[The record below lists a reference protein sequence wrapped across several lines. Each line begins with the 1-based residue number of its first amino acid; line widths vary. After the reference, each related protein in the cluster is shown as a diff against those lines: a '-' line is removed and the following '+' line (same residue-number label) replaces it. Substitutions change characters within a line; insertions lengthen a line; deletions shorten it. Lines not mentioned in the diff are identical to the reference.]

1 MKLIVAGLAAAGL
14 LLGGVAAQAAP
25 KGTPNYYG
33 YVPHQKTGGDHPGG
47 HSSVTGHKKNG
58 GSAAYGAGYGG
69 GGGYDGGGHH
79 GGYDGGDGKGGK
91 GKKVATCFPP
101 GHCKSI
107 NEGYYGPPGQ
117 RGK

>member
-1 MKLIVAGLAAAGL
+1 MKLVIVGIAAAGIL
-14 LLGGVAAQAAP
+14 AGVTSVEAKP

-58 GSAAYGAGYGG
+58 GGSVGGGSNDNGGPGYNDHDY
-69 GGGYDGGGHH
+69 GGGYDDH
-79 GGYDGGDGKGGK
+79 K
-91 GKKVATCFPP
+91 GKKKAATCFPP

-117 RGK
+117 RGR